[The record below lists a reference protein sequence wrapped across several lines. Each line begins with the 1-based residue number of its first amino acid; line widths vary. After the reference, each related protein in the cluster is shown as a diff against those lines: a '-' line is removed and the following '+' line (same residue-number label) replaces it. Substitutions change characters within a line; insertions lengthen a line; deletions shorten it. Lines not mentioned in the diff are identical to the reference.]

1 MPETQKR
8 RLPAAARRE
17 LILEAALADFAA
29 NGFDNAS
36 MGRIAEASGVGRS
49 ALYDHF
55 DSKWELYDAL
65 VSAKQEALLGDLKKV
80 ITADAPTEERMRA
93 TIDTVL
99 AFAERDREGWLIL
112 FGSRAPLEENQATE
126 HRRTRRRTNRR
137 IAAMI
142 APDAERAGLDQRSPS
157 AEAIFAAQQ
166 AAINGAIEWWF
177 EHPRAKREEVLEGLV
192 AALWHGV
199 EGLERGASA

>member
-1 MPETQKR
+1 MTETQKR

-29 NGFDNAS
+29 HGFDAAS
-36 MGRIAEASGVGRS
+36 MGRIAEASGVGRT

-55 DSKWELYDAL
+55 DSKWELYEAL
-65 VSAKQEALLGDLKKV
+65 VAAKQEELLGDLREV
-80 ITADAPTEERMRA
+80 ITADEPTKERLRA

-99 AFAERDREGWLIL
+99 AFAERDRQGWLIL
-112 FGSRAPLEENQATE
+112 FGSRAPLEADQATE
-126 HRRTRRRTNRR
+126 HRRSRRRTNRR

-142 APDAERAGLDQRSPS
+142 APDAQRAGLDQRSP
-157 AEAIFAAQQ
+157 AAQAIFAAQQ
-166 AAINGAIEWWF
+166 AAIDGAIEWWF
-177 EHPRAKREEVLEGLV
+177 EHPRASREQVLEGLV

-199 EGLERGASA
+199 EGLERGASG